1 MAKEKRARN
10 SGADQIRAHQE
21 ECWRRAALEAARAVL
36 YLLEAQDGLHGPDW
50 RDQMVRAKRRTRNS
64 WRASFIRS
72 FWLEIPSTGVR
83 EGMAGAHLNRRIL
96 KDEDLLPLNEIVTAR
111 LPLGH

>member
-21 ECWRRAALEAARAVL
+21 ECWRRTALEAGRAVL

-50 RDQMVRAKRRTRNS
+50 RDQMVRAKDAAFFLKRARR
-64 WRASFIRS
+64 
-72 FWLEIPSTGVR
+72 WLR
-83 EGMAGAHLNRRIL
+83 EGRSMSNLGA
-96 KDEDLLPLNEIVTAR
+96 LPSVVKG
-111 LPLGH
+111 PK